1 MPGEKKVVRD
11 QYYMLRVLSD
21 KKTSPN
27 LYKAIIKQS
36 NKQLINALT
45 QCSKNLLHNN
55 KLILDQK
62 VRQQF
67 ENNRDFFYLSGSP
80 ETIDRSQTSSF
91 VNQSETH
98 YSNPSFYFNLF
109 PIHTTKWLDRYYSGR
124 LILIKP
130 ASSKFPPAFP
140 TLPTIFYLC
149 FPKVKEQKLKKCSIT
164 YIMIPLFVFIHI
176 PWK

>member
-67 ENNRDFFYLSGSP
+67 ENNRDFFIGLAARKPSI
-80 ETIDRSQTSSF
+80 EVKRRRLLT
-91 VNQSETH
+91 NQKLIT
-98 YSNPSFYFNLF
+98 
-109 PIHTTKWLDRYYSGR
+109 
-124 LILIKP
+124 LILP
-130 ASSKFPPAFP
+130 
-140 TLPTIFYLC
+140 
-149 FPKVKEQKLKKCSIT
+149 SILIYFLST
-164 YIMIPLFVFIHI
+164 QQNGSTDITQAG
-176 PWK
+176 

>member
-1 MPGEKKVVRD
+1 MVKEKKVVRD

-62 VRQQF
+62 ARQQF
-67 ENNRDFFYLSGSP
+67 ENNRDFFIGLA
-80 ETIDRSQTSSF
+80 
-91 VNQSETH
+91 NQK
-98 YSNPSFYFNLF
+98 PSIEVKRRRLLTNQKL
-109 PIHTTKWLDRYYSGR
+109 IS
-124 LILIKP
+124 LILP
-130 ASSKFPPAFP
+130 
-140 TLPTIFYLC
+140 
-149 FPKVKEQKLKKCSIT
+149 SILIYFLST
-164 YIMIPLFVFIHI
+164 QQNGLTDITQAG
-176 PWK
+176 